1 MRRIVMVGILAAA
14 LSSCALGGSGRT
26 DGDQPGEEE
35 EEGEYEVVGRI
46 DHQLDA
52 ADRFVI
58 LVQATPCDLA
68 TLAEVT
74 PLGGWDSVLGI
85 SSERLFGLE
94 GLFNEEGEAFLCG
107 FAVDSERRII
117 RCLSPEKR
125 SCAST
130 RRTHSPR
137 NPLRFRVLVLLEGS
151 SATIS
156 RDFAAQQAHEPQ
168 DHAALAASSC
178 S

>member
-14 LSSCALGGSGRT
+14 LSSCALGGSGRS
-26 DGDQPGEEE
+26 DGDQPGEEEEE

-117 RCLSPEKR
+117 GYGAWPG
-125 SCAST
+125 
-130 RRTHSPR
+130 
-137 NPLRFRVLVLLEGS
+137 NPITIEQAPDETVSVRADMPIAAVDPPLVLDSMRL
-151 SATIS
+151 
-156 RDFAAQQAHEPQ
+156 HY
-168 DHAALAASSC
+168 
-178 S
+178 